1 MAREL
6 KRKSNPN
13 IGERL
18 KKLRNNR
25 KLSLSKT
32 AKLLE
37 PYVDIQLDGK
47 SGETRISGIENSNA
61 NLTLELAIAYSK
73 VFNVSLE
80 YLFCL
85 SDDMQPND
93 KGIREELGLTDIAIS
108 KIRDFSNTDSNTEE
122 YPKQLEILNILF
134 ESDFMTELIQSLD
147 SFIYTTNLYRGMETL
162 NFDERENDKEI
173 VNLLPRWKLDKSV
186 SISIDKIANLLET
199 TVKLKIC

>member
-108 KIRDFSNTDSNTEE
+108 KIRDFSNTEV
-122 YPKQLEILNILF
+122 YPKQLKILNILF

-147 SFIYTTNLYRGMETL
+147 SFIYTTDSYRDMETL
-162 NFDERENDKEI
+162 NLDERENDKEI

-199 TVKLKIC
+199 TEI

>member
-108 KIRDFSNTDSNTEE
+108 KIRDFSNTEV

-147 SFIYTTNLYRGMETL
+147 SFIYTTNLYRDMETL

-186 SISIDKIANLLET
+186 SISIDKIANLLEIT
-199 TVKLKIC
+199 EI

>member
-108 KIRDFSNTDSNTEE
+108 KIRDFSNTEV
-122 YPKQLEILNILF
+122 YPKQLKILNILF

-147 SFIYTTNLYRGMETL
+147 SFIYTTDSYRDMETL
-162 NFDERENDKEI
+162 NLDERENDKEI

-186 SISIDKIANLLET
+186 SIFIDKIANLLET
-199 TVKLKIC
+199 TEI

>member
-93 KGIREELGLTDIAIS
+93 KGIREESGLTDIAIS
-108 KIRDFSNTDSNTEE
+108 KIRDFSNTEV
-122 YPKQLEILNILF
+122 YPKQLKILNTLF
-134 ESDFMTELIQSLD
+134 ESDFMAELIQSLD
-147 SFIYTTNLYRGMETL
+147 SFIYTTNFYRDMETL

-199 TVKLKIC
+199 TEI

>member
-85 SDDMQPND
+85 SDDMQPSD

-108 KIRDFSNTDSNTEE
+108 KIRDFSNTEV

-147 SFIYTTNLYRGMETL
+147 SFIYTTNLYRDMETL
-162 NFDERENDKEI
+162 NFDDRENDKEI

-186 SISIDKIANLLET
+186 SISIDKIADLLET
-199 TVKLKIC
+199 TEI

>member
-93 KGIREELGLTDIAIS
+93 KGIREESGLTDIAIS
-108 KIRDFSNTDSNTEE
+108 KIRDFSNTEV

-147 SFIYTTNLYRGMETL
+147 SFIYTTNLYRDMETL

-186 SISIDKIANLLET
+186 SISIDKIANLLEIT
-199 TVKLKIC
+199 EI

>member
-1 MAREL
+1 VAREL

-108 KIRDFSNTDSNTEE
+108 KIRDFSNTEV

-147 SFIYTTNLYRGMETL
+147 SFIYTTNLYRDMETL

-186 SISIDKIANLLET
+186 SISIDKIANLLEIT
-199 TVKLKIC
+199 EI

>member
-108 KIRDFSNTDSNTEE
+108 KIRDFSNTEV
-122 YPKQLEILNILF
+122 YPKQLKILNILF

-147 SFIYTTNLYRGMETL
+147 SFIYTTDSYRDMETL
-162 NFDERENDKEI
+162 NLDERENDKEI

-186 SISIDKIANLLET
+186 SISINKIANLLET
-199 TVKLKIC
+199 TEI

>member
-108 KIRDFSNTDSNTEE
+108 KIRDFSNTEV
-122 YPKQLEILNILF
+122 YPKQLKILNILF

-147 SFIYTTNLYRGMETL
+147 SFIYTTNLYRDMETL

-199 TVKLKIC
+199 TEI

>member
-37 PYVDIQLDGK
+37 PYVGIQLDGK

-108 KIRDFSNTDSNTEE
+108 KIRDFSNTEV

-147 SFIYTTNLYRGMETL
+147 SFIYTTNLYRDMETL
-162 NFDERENDKEI
+162 NFDDRENDKEI

-199 TVKLKIC
+199 TEI

>member
-108 KIRDFSNTDSNTEE
+108 KIRDFSNTEV

-147 SFIYTTNLYRGMETL
+147 SFIYTTNLYRDMETL
-162 NFDERENDKEI
+162 NFDDRENDKEI

-199 TVKLKIC
+199 TEI

>member
-108 KIRDFSNTDSNTEE
+108 KIRDFSNTEV

-147 SFIYTTNLYRGMETL
+147 SFIYTTDSYRDMETL
-162 NFDERENDKEI
+162 NLDERENDKEI

-199 TVKLKIC
+199 TEI

>member
-108 KIRDFSNTDSNTEE
+108 KIRDFSNTEV
-122 YPKQLEILNILF
+122 YPKQLKILNILF

-147 SFIYTTNLYRGMETL
+147 SFVYTTDSYRDMETL
-162 NFDERENDKEI
+162 NLDERENDKEI

-199 TVKLKIC
+199 TEI

>member
-80 YLFCL
+80 SLFCL

-108 KIRDFSNTDSNTEE
+108 KIRDFSNTEV

-147 SFIYTTNLYRGMETL
+147 SFIYTTNLYRDMETL

-199 TVKLKIC
+199 TEI

>member
-108 KIRDFSNTDSNTEE
+108 KIRDFSNTEV

-147 SFIYTTNLYRGMETL
+147 SFIYTTNLYRDMETL

-199 TVKLKIC
+199 TEI